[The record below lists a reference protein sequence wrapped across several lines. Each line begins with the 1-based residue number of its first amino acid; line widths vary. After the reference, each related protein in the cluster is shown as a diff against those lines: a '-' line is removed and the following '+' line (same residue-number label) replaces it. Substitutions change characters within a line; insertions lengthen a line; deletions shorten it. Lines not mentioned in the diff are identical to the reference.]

1 MRLLE
6 KLREF
11 ENQYVF
17 VKWAL
22 GAEYGK
28 LLSVG
33 DDFIELAII
42 DVDTMDY
49 RETLMIVSSLL
60 LEISIGGADVAR
72 IIAEVSSRMSLHE

>member
-28 LLSVG
+28 LLTVG

-42 DVDTMDY
+42 DVETMEY

-72 IIAEVSSRMSLHE
+72 IIAEVSSRMSLHD